1 MFLLS
6 GSMHLS
12 LEVLLTVG
20 ADEEVSL
27 TETDSTSSRLYTGNR
42 MLRFIIY
49 LLFSTVIILFILI
62 LFYISVHL
70 SKVQVC

>member
-1 MFLLS
+1 
-6 GSMHLS
+6 MHLS

-27 TETDSTSSRLYTGNR
+27 TETDSTPSRLYTGNR

-62 LFYISVHL
+62 LFHISVHL